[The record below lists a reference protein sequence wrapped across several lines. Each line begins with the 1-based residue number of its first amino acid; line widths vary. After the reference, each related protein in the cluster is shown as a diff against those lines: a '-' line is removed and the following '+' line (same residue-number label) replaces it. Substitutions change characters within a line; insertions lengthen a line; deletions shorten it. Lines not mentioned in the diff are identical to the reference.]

1 MQRLRQRQK
10 VFHDGRRDELCDLPS
25 RLVHHG
31 RLGLFTAGLFAVS
44 GGVQLRWLEHKDP
57 VPRRNGGLRGR
68 LVMHAMPKRES
79 LQSCRVEYVVLVYSS
94 LHDIILLLL
103 LLLLSI
109 TPFHSTKGLWG
120 GLLSHPSIYLLVLRL
135 AIQLYQSVVLT

>member
-1 MQRLRQRQK
+1 MLVVRQRQK

-25 RLVHHG
+25 RLVHNG
-31 RLGLFTAGLFAVS
+31 RRDERKDTAGLFAVS

-79 LQSCRVEYVVLVYSS
+79 LQSCRVEYVVLASS
-94 LHDIILLLL
+94 LFIIILLLL
-103 LLLLSI
+103 L
-109 TPFHSTKGLWG
+109 
-120 GLLSHPSIYLLVLRL
+120 SIYYS
-135 AIQLYQSVVLT
+135 ISLY